1 MTLMTLLPSS
11 IGGLMGLW
19 EGHLVS
25 PSLKGLELGDESS
38 LFMWGSS
45 DAPYC
50 PPNERC
56 IPESMV
62 GTMSPLEGNP
72 RPSRTGR
79 RQHFNHPDLKYKHFT
94 VRWYNTSFALGE
106 MS

>member
-1 MTLMTLLPSS
+1 MTLLPSS
-11 IGGLMGLW
+11 IEGLMGLW

-25 PSLKGLELGDESS
+25 LLKGLELCDDSP

-72 RPSRTGR
+72 RP
-79 RQHFNHPDLKYKHFT
+79 
-94 VRWYNTSFALGE
+94 
-106 MS
+106 